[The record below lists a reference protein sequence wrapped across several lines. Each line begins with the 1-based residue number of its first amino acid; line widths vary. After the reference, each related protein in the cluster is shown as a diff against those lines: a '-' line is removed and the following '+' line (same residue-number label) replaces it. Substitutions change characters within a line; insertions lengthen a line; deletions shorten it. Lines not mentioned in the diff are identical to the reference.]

1 MQFEFD
7 RSKMFEVTK
16 SGTVELDGEV
26 FDNYTSGPWN
36 FSMGNLADRSVRIS
50 EDTIYAF
57 ASWIEFMY
65 KNELNLD

>member
-7 RSKMFEVTK
+7 RSKMFEVK
-16 SGTVELDGEV
+16 ESGTIELHGEV
-26 FDNYTSGPWN
+26 FQNYSVGPWN
-36 FSMGNLADRSVRIS
+36 FSLGSQGDRSVRIS

-65 KNELNLD
+65 KNDLNLD